1 MTTQQNIRLNKL
13 SLGIFDR
20 LTSLFNGRRSAKH
33 RERRDYEQLA
43 ALPDYLL
50 RDVGIK
56 RSEINV
62 KLGKPFWWS

>member
-1 MTTQQNIRLNKL
+1 MTTQQHIRLNKL
-13 SLGIFDR
+13 SLGFFDR
-20 LTSLFNGRRSAKH
+20 IRQLFSVRRSEKE

-56 RSEINV
+56 HSDINV